1 MKNTTH
7 FDVGDV
13 LKIDT
18 RYQDPINLDFQI
30 ITTTNQN
37 IDKFNFQID
46 GSVIFQFLGR
56 FQILRERDF
65 IIVQILDASKCDELN
80 GSVGFIRENKEIMFR
95 VLNKYELPILWYK
108 GHSDSE
114 FNTFRDFYTNK
125 ENFPDEITSRIS
137 HVLWHIGLCNQLE
150 YYDSETDSYEN
161 QNKYSFQQAV
171 DIVFGTPAEPKLDSP
186 KRLTFELKCEIHSP
200 EGKYD
205 VYIVIDRNETHI
217 QFGNSFFNCNKIYEP
232 QFTWKEVYDKINK
245 GLSEIEE
252 IIYGDDP
259 DDRYAKNSIQYFY
272 SLVDLTDKY
281 ISNDVQCLYPQFKSD
296 LKLLVD

>member
-18 RYQDPINLDFQI
+18 KYHDPINLDFQI

-80 GSVGFIRENKEIMFR
+80 GSLGFIRENKEIMFR
-95 VLNKYELPILWYK
+95 VLNKYERPILWYK
-108 GHSDSE
+108 QPSE
-114 FNTFRDFYTNK
+114 TELTTCKDFFTDE
-125 ENFPDEITSRIS
+125 ENSPNMITSRIS
-137 HVLWHIGLCNQLE
+137 HVLWYIARCNQSE
-150 YYDSETDSYEN
+150 YYDFETDSNKNE
-161 QNKYSFQQAV
+161 NKYSYTQV
-171 DIVFGTPAEPKLDSP
+171 LDIMFGTPAEPKLDSP
-186 KRLTFELKCEIHSP
+186 KRLTFNFKCKIESP
-200 EGKYD
+200 KGKYD
-205 VYIVIDRNETHI
+205 VYIYLDRNESHI
-217 QFGNSFFNCNKIYEP
+217 EFGNSSFYCNKIYEP
-232 QFTWKEVYDKINK
+232 EFTWKETYDKINK

-259 DDRYAKNSIQYFY
+259 DDRYAENSIEYFY
-272 SLVDLTDKY
+272 SLKDLNDVY
-281 ISNDVQCLYPQFKSD
+281 ISNDVEFLFPQFKPE
-296 LKLLVD
+296 LKLVLG

>member
-1 MKNTTH
+1 MKKTYN

-18 RYQDPINLDFQI
+18 KYQDPVNLDFQL
-30 ITTTNQN
+30 ITTENQN

-46 GSVIFQFLGR
+46 GSVVFQFLGR
-56 FQILRERDF
+56 FQIVGKRDF
-65 IIVQILDASKCDELN
+65 IIVHILNAPTEKVFN
-80 GSVGFIRENKEIMFR
+80 GSVGFILENEEVMFR
-95 VLNKYELPILWYK
+95 VLNTYERPILWFK
-108 GHSDSE
+108 EHSDTE
-114 FNTFRDFYTNK
+114 FNTFRDFYTDK
-125 ENFPDEITSRIS
+125 ETILNEITSRIS
-137 HVLWHIGLCNQLE
+137 DLLLRIGRCNQSE
-150 YYDSETDSYEN
+150 YYDSESDSYEN
-161 QNKYSFQQAV
+161 QNKYSFQEA
-171 DIVFGTPAEPKLDSP
+171 IEIIFGTPAEPKLSSP
-186 KRLTFELKCEIHSP
+186 MRLTFELKCEIHSP

-205 VYIVIDRNETHI
+205 IYIVIDRNETHI
-217 QFGNSFFNCNKIYEP
+217 EFGNSFFICNKIYEP

-252 IIYGDDP
+252 IIHGDDS
-259 DDRYAKNSIQYFY
+259 DDRYAKNSMQYIY